1 MKKKSAKVFKHI
13 LASPFFQH
21 WSEMTKEDS
30 IQMLN
35 VLKAEAVS
43 QAIYGIKIDLK
54 VHKTGSASLNSFLGE
69 NLILG
74 INKVIENIQKV
85 SFVVLLRNDD
95 NEVLLETVLLLC
107 RNLGICYVCG
117 NFEVVCEGFTEIT
130 GVDKL
135 ACFALP
141 ALHTFPQTF
150 MLLNSLSTRY
160 NQKRLLPV
168 KIISKQIEK
177 PAIKPIKSLK

>member
-1 MKKKSAKVFKHI
+1 MKKKSAKVFKHV

-21 WSEMTKEDS
+21 WSEMSKEDS
-30 IQMLN
+30 IQVLN

-54 VHKTGSASLNSFLGE
+54 VQKTGSVSLGSFLAE

-74 INKVIENIQKV
+74 IEKVVENIRKV
-85 SFVVLLRNDD
+85 SFVVILRNDD

-107 RNLGICYVCG
+107 RNLGVCYVCG
-117 NFEVVCEGFTEIT
+117 DFDVVCDGFAEIT
-130 GVDKL
+130 GVDRL

-141 ALHTFPQTF
+141 AMHTFPQTF
-150 MLLNSLSTRY
+150 ALLNSLSTRY

-177 PAIKPIKSLK
+177 PDKKVNKKP